1 MAGNALKGTQDRPLF
16 RDILPNIGHWPAIGQ
31 QNKGDNHIL
40 LLFVHF
46 SLSDFAAKNLLHNFT
61 LIHIGRCQNANDGLT
76 ENFFFGKSGCSA
88 LAQPRPSSS
97 CHAISACHHQP
108 CSFSVAPSF
117 QFSFYIFGL
126 VSLLIM
132 SVVWHLLEFFAPVY
146 TCLVFFFFGTFGTYW
161 PID

>member
-16 RDILPNIGHWPAIGQ
+16 RDILPNVGHWPAIGQ

-76 ENFFFGKSGCSA
+76 ENFF
-88 LAQPRPSSS
+88 LANLVVLLWHSPAQAHPVMLYQPATTSLA
-97 CHAISACHHQP
+97 H
-108 CSFSVAPSF
+108 F
-117 QFSFYIFGL
+117 QWLHDFSFHF
-126 VSLLIM
+126 
-132 SVVWHLLEFFAPVY
+132 
-146 TCLVFFFFGTFGTYW
+146 TFLDW
-161 PID
+161 CPC